1 MARENRTLVAVC
13 IACAAVLLVAQLL
26 AGFVAPSTAGS
37 STGASLGKAGFAY
50 LGGLRTFA
58 AAVLWNRI
66 EPQFHEYYSGVPI
79 TEQSYMVPTMR
90 LVTLL
95 DPQFAQAYYVSSY
108 IVYDKVGPAQGVAIA
123 REGVRNNPEAGQLR
137 ANLAQLLFIQNKNAN
152 RSEVLEQI
160 KRGLDPAAQWID
172 DGQRYEGYAT
182 MAMILENYGER
193 EVAGQVR
200 DALAAMR
207 AKGID
212 LGDHDHDNDGKQDH

>member
-13 IACAAVLLVAQLL
+13 IACVAVLLVAQLL
-26 AGFVAPSTAGS
+26 AGFAAPPAAGPSTA
-37 STGASLGKAGFAY
+37 ASLGKAGFAY

-123 REGVRNNPEAGQLR
+123 REGVRNNPSSGQLR

-152 RSEVLEQI
+152 RAQVLEQI
-160 KRGLDPAAQWID
+160 KRGLDPSAQWID

-193 EVAGQVR
+193 DVATQVR
-200 DALAAMR
+200 NALAAMR
-207 AKGID
+207 AKGVD
-212 LGDHDHDNDGKQDH
+212 LGDHDHNNDGKQDH